1 MAQTQ
6 QGARKQNWLLTGVTV
21 GSIILAILGW
31 TRKVDCACPKDFNA
45 TVSSSVK
52 GLGEGLGV
60 PVGARVVDAKGM
72 AIRVGAPP
80 QGAAAPLGR
89 PAAQGV
95 GTGSAAGSTNLTNT
109 RGPLGVGRGIGTTG
123 GVAGG
128 GNFRADGT
136 PFNGG
141 GDGFAR
147 NNGGNGIGGT
157 GRGVGGAG
165 NPSGGSGGSGL
176 QNSPNGQPAGATS
189 STSGG
194 SQGTGSTS
202 GGSQLVSTSTTGGVT
217 STSSTTS
224 GGAVST
230 TGGGTVTSTGGTG
243 AGSTSTTT
251 TGGTTSGGRDPFGPR
266 DPNMRPNGDHGGAT
280 SGGRGPNGGPGGIG
294 NPGGEGPGGDSSG
307 GRGPNGGA
315 NGNPRPGAGGPGN
328 GWFDGFHF
336 GDRDHGSG
344 ATDVPEPGT
353 FGLMGIGVAG
363 LAFASW
369 RRRRAKAGDAPQ
381 PQTNE
386 AEGAAGQNG

>member
-136 PFNGG
+136 PLTAAAMDLPATMAAMALAALGAESGRRQPFG
-141 GDGFAR
+141 R
-147 NNGGNGIGGT
+147 IGRIWPAKFSQRPT
-157 GRGVGGAG
+157 GRRDQFYLRRESGHRLDLWRKPVG
-165 NPSGGSGGSGL
+165 
-176 QNSPNGQPAGATS
+176 QHQHHRR
-189 STSGG
+189 
-194 SQGTGSTS
+194 
-202 GGSQLVSTSTTGGVT
+202 
-217 STSSTTS
+217 
-224 GGAVST
+224 
-230 TGGGTVTSTGGTG
+230 
-243 AGSTSTTT
+243 
-251 TGGTTSGGRDPFGPR
+251 RDQHQF
-266 DPNMRPNGDHGGAT
+266 DHQ
-280 SGGRGPNGGPGGIG
+280 
-294 NPGGEGPGGDSSG
+294 
-307 GRGPNGGA
+307 
-315 NGNPRPGAGGPGN
+315 
-328 GWFDGFHF
+328 
-336 GDRDHGSG
+336 
-344 ATDVPEPGT
+344 
-353 FGLMGIGVAG
+353 
-363 LAFASW
+363 
-369 RRRRAKAGDAPQ
+369 RRRRFHHRGRHGHLDRRHRR
-381 PQTNE
+381 
-386 AEGAAGQNG
+386 GQHIDDNDRRHHVGRARSLWSA

>member
-1 MAQTQ
+1 MTGGIGGQSCLAASNGRGKMAQTQ

-157 GRGVGGAG
+157 GRGVGAQATLRADRADLACKILPTA
-165 NPSGGSGGSGL
+165 NRPARPVL
-176 QNSPNGQPAGATS
+176 PPAGVRAP
-189 STSGG
+189 
-194 SQGTGSTS
+194 
-202 GGSQLVSTSTTGGVT
+202 
-217 STSSTTS
+217 
-224 GGAVST
+224 A
-230 TGGGTVTSTGGTG
+230 
-243 AGSTSTTT
+243 
-251 TGGTTSGGRDPFGPR
+251 
-266 DPNMRPNGDHGGAT
+266 RP
-280 SGGRGPNGGPGGIG
+280 
-294 NPGGEGPGGDSSG
+294 
-307 GRGPNGGA
+307 
-315 NGNPRPGAGGPGN
+315 
-328 GWFDGFHF
+328 
-336 GDRDHGSG
+336 
-344 ATDVPEPGT
+344 
-353 FGLMGIGVAG
+353 
-363 LAFASW
+363 LAEASW
-369 RRRRAKAGDAPQ
+369 SAPA
-381 PQTNE
+381 PP
-386 AEGAAGQNG
+386 AA